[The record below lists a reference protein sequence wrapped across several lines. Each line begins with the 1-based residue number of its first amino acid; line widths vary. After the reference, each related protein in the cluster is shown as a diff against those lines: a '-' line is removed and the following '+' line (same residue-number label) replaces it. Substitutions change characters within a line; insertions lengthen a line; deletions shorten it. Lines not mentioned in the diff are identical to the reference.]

1 MKYSFKILKE
11 KTVNETVIYENILEE
26 YRQNKDIFR
35 EIKTKLI
42 YPVRNA
48 KGHFS
53 GSSKIKVER
62 NLNLQDEKRCI
73 RNDKYVTEYERLF

>member
-1 MKYSFKILKE
+1 MKNSISSE
-11 KTVNETVIYENILEE
+11 DILEE
-26 YRQNKDIFR
+26 RRQNKDNFR

-62 NLNLQDEKRCI
+62 NLNLQDEIRCI
-73 RNDKYVTEYERLF
+73 SNDKYMTEYERLV